1 MDSTWKLRLISIPTS
16 DRAFAQAVHR
26 AVATQV
32 IESRRQLE
40 DVLRS
45 TYPRVRVRARELS
58 GEPGVTWYVY
68 RDSDFPRQPDEAH

>member
-1 MDSTWKLRLISIPTS
+1 MDSTWNLRTISIPTS

-26 AVATQV
+26 AIAMG

-45 TYPRVRVRARELS
+45 KYPRVRVRARELS
-58 GEPGVTWYVY
+58 GEPGTTWYVY
-68 RDSDFPRQPDEAH
+68 RDSDFPSRHDEAR

>member
-1 MDSTWKLRLISIPTS
+1 MASTWKLRLISIPTS

-26 AVATQV
+26 AIATHV